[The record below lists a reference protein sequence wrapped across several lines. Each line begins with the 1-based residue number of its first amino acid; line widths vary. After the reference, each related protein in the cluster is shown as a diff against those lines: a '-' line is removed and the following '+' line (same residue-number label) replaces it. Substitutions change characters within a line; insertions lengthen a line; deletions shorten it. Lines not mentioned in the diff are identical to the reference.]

1 MIGIYSSNWVK
12 MSPKSYTDYRF
23 FILMRKKLDKCFDKP

>member
-1 MIGIYSSNWVK
+1 MGIYSSNWVK
-12 MSPKSYTDYRF
+12 MSQKVTQITVF